1 MPEFKCDIL
10 SHFQTMWNAK
20 KWSTFTCFYLSFP
33 FISTE
38 VPLALTD
45 RKLFFFF
52 VWLVH
57 NRGVNICL
65 ARHCYQR
72 SSSHLR
78 TKQISGTTSRETVP
92 NNRVTLQSYTKFSKS
107 GFKWMHSSGQQ
118 TLEGFNFSTKVNT
131 DSSWCQNK
139 PSGSKITVDYLPK
152 NLYHLHKIGSLLY
165 YLLRRLLKFLTFRQ
179 SIRCFAFV
187 NFWHERGLI

>member
-1 MPEFKCDIL
+1 MNIPSSFLLTLLEFSLHHHGCIYQLGINQIEKL
-10 SHFQTMWNAK
+10 GPK
-20 KWSTFTCFYLSFP
+20 FT
-33 FISTE
+33 
-38 VPLALTD
+38 
-45 RKLFFFF
+45 FFFC
-52 VWLVH
+52 WLVH

-92 NNRVTLQSYTKFSKS
+92 NNRAEHGLQSYTKFSKS

-152 NLYHLHKIGSLLY
+152 NL
-165 YLLRRLLKFLTFRQ
+165 
-179 SIRCFAFV
+179 
-187 NFWHERGLI
+187 

>member
-1 MPEFKCDIL
+1 MFLPK
-10 SHFQTMWNAK
+10 
-20 KWSTFTCFYLSFP
+20 FP
-33 FISTE
+33 FHLHRS
-38 VPLALTD
+38 PALALTD

-52 VWLVH
+52 AWLVH

-78 TKQISGTTSRETVP
+78 TKQISGTTSRETVS
-92 NNRVTLQSYTKFSKS
+92 NNCAEHGLQSYTKFSKS